1 MRAIKVLAFL
11 LLTSVLGYSQTE
23 KLSKDDYIIYSVK
36 EGKVVEPSAII
47 ADLANYDVLFYGEQ
61 HTDIITH
68 NVQSMLLQMIYE
80 KYGNKAT
87 LSMEM
92 FDRDVQ
98 YIVDEYLN
106 GFIKEGYFNK
116 DARCWPNYKDYRP
129 MVEFAKA
136 KKLHLIAANA
146 PFRYVTLV
154 NKYGLD
160 TLMLLSEQAKKA
172 MAPIPYNLAS
182 GAYAE
187 KLKNLGKE
195 DSDKKKKKTEMP
207 DSSKTKKYDVIPGHS
222 LWDCTMAYSVFQY
235 HKANPE
241 SKIFHL
247 NGSFH
252 TEEYFGIFQRL
263 KEYDPTIKLLVIT
276 SIAYGKKLTNID
288 FEKDKKM
295 GDYIIYTKTKPE

>member
-1 MRAIKVLAFL
+1 MRVIKVFAFL
-11 LLTSVLGYSQTE
+11 LLTSVFGYSQTE

-36 EGKVVEPSAII
+36 EGKVVEPSVII

-61 HTDIITH
+61 HTDLITH
-68 NVQSMLLQMIYE
+68 KIQSMLLQMAYE
-80 KYGNKAT
+80 KYGEKT
-87 LSMEM
+87 VLSMEM

-116 DARCWPNYKDYRP
+116 DARCWPNYNDYRP

-195 DSDKKKKKTEMP
+195 DSDKKKKKREMP

-222 LWDCTMAYSVFQY
+222 LWDCTMAYSIFQY
-235 HKANPE
+235 HKEHPD

-263 KEYDPTIKLLVIT
+263 KEYDPNIKLLVIT